1 MIKKDGSRY
10 ILHVSD
16 FHLTDDEYHWKF
28 AFAALETLANKLKSD
43 DIKIDY
49 LLHTGDI
56 IDSSDLYEIAA
67 KDLDLPREYYV
78 SSREKGKRFDS
89 ISFNNKATP
98 KEKAK
103 FNRRIKDI
111 AEKRFNCAVKI
122 MRKLSSR
129 LNVSLGNVV
138 ICCGN
143 HDILRPF
150 FFSEGFADCNKES
163 DGYCYTCGK
172 EVYKTFEPF
181 EEFLDNLDTA
191 NCQKRHDRKQPV
203 LRFELDDLNILIL
216 NTNWKNPA
224 EIKPG
229 YYCVNCKQVRD
240 AIHEKRAHRSNL
252 LSIVLAHKP
261 IYEICETARLSYK
274 RYIKT
279 PFMSDIQEFIGENGI
294 YLCGDK
300 HTRSIVGLPF
310 HGIPHYI
317 GGEPLAIVDN
327 TSDDLEVEYN
337 LLEISENRLGMERK
351 VHLKYSLSSKKWDCR
366 FRPQDAV
373 VAQLYQFSKGSFIQ
387 NVLEIIAAPQTSPSW
402 DNICQEIYS
411 WSKDRRMNWFDN
423 LDKLYKS
430 ICKYREMGSID
441 IPLDSEDINENIFI
455 FIRNR
460 LCNRIKAYEKETDSN
475 NLLNVRGEYSSGKS
489 TFLGLLYIFLLHE
502 YSVGSIDFIPA
513 YFNLENNE
521 LLENIHSNSTSYH
534 DAVKLVFSGFANR
547 IQEIADKEHQQIC
560 YIIDG
565 LDEQDCWSYSS
576 EDSIGR
582 GLLDIIAKYSNIFYV
597 LAFSQHRLPHFKNTM
612 PVRTFSDTSDI
623 IYFNPIN
630 VREKDAEDTRF
641 VSFVDAFMSLQGPP
655 ERTRADFVES
665 SCEMIR
671 KFRRL
676 TINPGFMY
684 HNYNYISKL
693 NEDGTKLKY
702 ENSSFDD
709 TYRYYIDRQYEI
721 CLQKLGYGFIHYAP
735 TMAYLFS
742 YHGYTYEQ
750 FIHLAESKEMRNSH
764 ATKHICGNLDKIY
777 DTFLFIKKQ
786 NDAREY
792 LIALHYN
799 RELRYY
805 AEHQSEAIPEDSIL
819 NEFITRNI
827 SVLIRKLWSDTN
839 KFIIV
844 CERLLQRDDLGNC
857 VQSELIYCL
866 AHQDMY
872 MPFRHRLF
880 MEMLRKGKDTLQRR
894 QIKGESEWEIK
905 GEDSVDKLRLFIDLG
920 LQHTMFLFGTKNN
933 DILIQTFIYDE
944 SFRTYNRQHQ
954 MLYYRDLS
962 IRGEEKRHALNP
974 GNDMVYKGFDFHN
987 CFNSL
992 YVKLSSD
999 GLYPLR
1005 LFDMCTMWDLIY
1017 SRLSRTEGHSKANEQ
1032 LDTFFYREA
1041 FRDKAEKVLRQTLE
1055 IFEDHLRNNDPT
1067 GLELRYCRVVCL
1079 YLEKIIEFRN
1089 DTSSPHGAKSQKHFP
1104 VGFYDKGFWEK
1115 IENGDDEKW
1124 EKECC
1129 DTLQVTSPQ
1138 HRQGKK
1144 RKKRR

>member
-1 MIKKDGSRY
+1 MIRKDASRY

-16 FHLTDDEYHWKF
+16 FHLTDDDDHLKF
-28 AFAALETLANKLKSD
+28 AFDALETLANKLKSNG
-43 DIKIDY
+43 IKVDY

-56 IDSSDLYEIAA
+56 INSSDLYEIAA
-67 KDLDLPREYYV
+67 MNLGFSKRYYDHSKD
-78 SSREKGKRFDS
+78 KGKRFDALLFENEA
-89 ISFNNKATP
+89 SF
-98 KEKAK
+98 KEKAQ
-103 FNRRIKDI
+103 FNQEITKI
-111 AEKRFNCAVKI
+111 TEARFGCAIKI

-143 HDILRPF
+143 HDVLRPF
-150 FFSEGFADCNKES
+150 FLSDGFADCNKES
-163 DGYCYTCGK
+163 NGYCYTCGK

-181 EEFLDNLDTA
+181 ERFLDDLDTA
-191 NCQKRHDRKQPV
+191 NCRKRHGSKQPV
-203 LRFELDDLNILIL
+203 LQFELVDLNILIL

-224 EIKPG
+224 DIKPG

-240 AIHEKRAHRSNL
+240 AIHNKRANHSNL
-252 LSIVLAHKP
+252 LNIVLAHKP
-261 IYEICETARLSYK
+261 IYEVCETARLSYK

-317 GGEPLAIVDN
+317 GGEPLTIVDN
-327 TSDDLEVEYN
+327 TLDNLEVEYN
-337 LLEISENRLGMERK
+337 LLEIFESRLGMERK
-351 VHLKYSLSSKKWDCR
+351 IHLKYSISDKKWDCR

-373 VAQLYQFSKGSFIQ
+373 VAQLYQLSRGSFIQ
-387 NVLEIIAAPQTSPSW
+387 NVLEIIGVPQTSPSW
-402 DNICQEIYS
+402 DNICQEIYN
-411 WSKDRRMNWFDN
+411 WSKDRQMKWFHN

-430 ICKYREMGSID
+430 ICKYRKMGSID
-441 IPLDSEDINENIFI
+441 IPLDSEDVNENIFI
-455 FIRNR
+455 LIRNR
-460 LCNRIKAYEKETDSN
+460 LCDRINAYDKETDSN
-475 NLLNVRGEYSSGKS
+475 NLLNIRGEYSSGKS

-521 LLENIHSNSTSYH
+521 LLDNIHSNSISYH
-534 DAVKLVFSGFANR
+534 DAVKQVFSGFASR

-582 GLLDIIAKYSNIFYV
+582 GLLDIIAKYSNIFYM
-597 LAFSQHRLPHFKNTM
+597 LAFSQHRLPRFKNTM
-612 PVRTFSDTSDI
+612 PVRTFNDTSDI

-641 VSFVDAFMSLQGPP
+641 VSFVDAFMRLQGPP
-655 ERTRADFVES
+655 EQMKENFVES
-665 SCEMIR
+665 SCEIIR

-684 HNYNYISKL
+684 HNYNYISKH

-702 ENSSFDD
+702 ESSSVDD
-709 TYRYYIDRQYEI
+709 TYRYYIDRQNEI
-721 CLQKLGYGFIHYAP
+721 CLRKLGYGFIHYAP
-735 TMAYLFS
+735 AMAYLFS

-750 FIHLAESKEMRNSH
+750 FIHLAENREMWNSH
-764 ATKHICGNLDKIY
+764 TTKHICKNLDKIF

-805 AEHQSEAIPEDSIL
+805 AEHQGEAIPEDSIL

-844 CERLLQRDDLGNC
+844 CERLLQRSDLGNC
-857 VQSELIYCL
+857 AQSELIYCL

-872 MPFRHRLF
+872 MPFRHRLS
-880 MEMLRKGKDTLQRR
+880 MEMLRKGEHTLQSL
-894 QIKGESEWEIK
+894 QIEAESEWEIK
-905 GEDSVDKLRLFIDLG
+905 GEDSVEKLRLFINLS
-920 LQHTMFLFGTKNN
+920 LRHTMLLFGTKVN
-933 DILIQTFIYDE
+933 DFLVQTFIRNE
-944 SFRTYNRQHQ
+944 SFRKYNRQHQ
-954 MLYYRDLS
+954 MLYYGDLS

-974 GNDMVYKGFDFHN
+974 GKDMVYKGFDFHN

-992 YVKLSSD
+992 YVKLASD

-1005 LFDMCTMWDLIY
+1005 LFDMCTMWDLIC
-1017 SRLSRTEGHSKANEQ
+1017 SRLSRQERHTKENEQ

-1055 IFEDHLRNNDPT
+1055 IFSNHLQNNDPA
-1067 GLELRYCRVVCL
+1067 GLELRYCRIVCL
-1079 YLEKIIEFRN
+1079 YLEKIIDFRN
-1089 DTSSPHGAKSQKHFP
+1089 GTSSSHGAKSQKHFP
-1104 VGFYDKGFWEK
+1104 VGFYDKSFWER
-1115 IENGDDEKW
+1115 IENADDEKW
-1124 EKECC
+1124 EKECY
-1129 DTLQVTSPQ
+1129 DTLQVASPR
-1138 HRQGKK
+1138 HRQSKK
-1144 RKKRR
+1144 RKRKR